1 MINSN
6 PLNSIFL
13 IVTQT
18 KEAMIS
24 KLVMMVSKTQVNL
37 KFQKKKFGL
46 VKSAPLTILKTKIR
60 AMFVLV
66 RDLCKCK
73 IRKNN
78 KFYFTDIPISIVQFS
93 NLLSTIDEQQF
104 LINKIAEALFN
115 KELFINHV
123 SPFQLFK
130 KEIVVKIN
138 DLFSFSKPL
147 KYSA

>member
-1 MINSN
+1 MNTTKDQLDNTAVIKHIVYE
-6 PLNSIFL
+6 LNDSML
-13 IVTQT
+13 
-18 KEAMIS
+18 
-24 KLVMMVSKTQVNL
+24 LL
-37 KFQKKKFGL
+37 
-46 VKSAPLTILKTKIR
+46 
-60 AMFVLV
+60 
-66 RDLCKCK
+66 KCK